1 MKRLKTRSRKK
12 KHEEQIEQQMSWVF
26 EQIEELEE
34 QESRGFK
41 ENTTVY
47 ERFEQNER

>member
-1 MKRLKTRSRKK
+1 
-12 KHEEQIEQQMSWVF
+12 MSWVF
-26 EQIEELEE
+26 EEIFKELEEIEELEE

-47 ERFEQNER
+47 EGFEQNER